1 MKNRNYN
8 GLIKLTAAV
17 LTASIALTA
26 CAAPGTEGINSSIAA
41 DIITSEGQETASDSP
56 TAGQA
61 ADYLMQA
68 AGNTGGPR
76 SGPTFWQDFRKRRQS
91 HGYSYWYWQAAHLE
105 NCLLLKAPLS

>member
-68 AGNTGGPR
+68 AGKYGR
-76 SGPTFWQDFRKRRQS
+76 AFWQDFRKRRQS

>member
-68 AGNTGGPR
+68 AGKYGR
-76 SGPTFWQDFRKRRQS
+76 AS
-91 HGYSYWYWQAAHLE
+91 
-105 NCLLLKAPLS
+105 